1 MRIGRLL
8 LGALAFC
15 ALSAGAASAQTV
27 GDEIVIPAGSFA
39 KDYDGLVFEAGGH
52 AGTGMQAGA
61 YKFPNKSGFF
71 SQTVVGVTTLLP
83 ASWVGHDIDIVFGGS
98 AGGLTSGQYR
108 IVGQLDN
115 DAIGLTETLDMED
128 GGTTDVPLVSGYTV
142 LQRRFG
148 IAVGREP
155 DHPDDTS
162 GMVMNLEYLVLRLV
176 N

>member
-1 MRIGRLL
+1 MRTRRLW
-8 LGALAFC
+8 LGVLALC
-15 ALSAGAASAQTV
+15 ALTAVTVRAQTV

-61 YKFPNKSGFF
+61 YKFPARAGFF
-71 SQTVVGVTTLLP
+71 PQTIVGVTTRLP
-83 ASWVGHDIDIVFGGS
+83 ASWVGHEIEVVFGGS
-98 AGGLTSGQYR
+98 AGGMMSDDYR

-115 DAIGLTETLDMED
+115 DAIGLTATLSPED
-128 GGTTDVPLVSGYTV
+128 EGTTDVTIVSGYTV

-155 DHPDDTS
+155 GHAGDTS
-162 GMVMNLEYLVLRLV
+162 QMVMNLEYLVLRLT